1 MQDRTPIAPDHPF
14 VFVDPVSARQFALA
28 CKFGETALPVLVTGP
43 TGAGKEIMARV
54 IHESSPRARGP
65 FIAINC
71 SAISPSL
78 AEDLLFGH
86 EKGAFTGAQAA
97 MPGCF
102 EQAQGGTLFLDE
114 IGEMPLE
121 LQPKLLRL
129 LQERKLT
136 RLGGTREISVD
147 VRIVAAT
154 NANLRDDIRQ
164 GRFRED
170 LYYRLSTFSLRLPR
184 LAERPLDIK
193 PLALLM
199 LQKHAGSRPLPQLSD
214 AAMAQLL
221 AYPWPGNVR
230 ELENVMARAL
240 LLCNGA
246 EITAAD
252 LAFDDEPAGSTGLAV
267 LPEPVSPLPQP
278 GTVAGL
284 SVAEPLQDFYRLEQ
298 TRILEAMQGA
308 RCREEAAS
316 RLGISKR
323 TLRHKL
329 QQLRLVGVA
338 VPKVYQR

>member
-1 MQDRTPIAPDHPF
+1 MHDKTTTPPDQPF

-28 CKFGETALPVLVTGP
+28 CKFGETALPVLISGP

-78 AEDLLFGH
+78 AEDILFGH
-86 EKGAFTGAQAA
+86 ERGAFTGAQSAV
-97 MPGCF
+97 PGCF

-114 IGEMPLE
+114 IGEMPPE

-129 LQERKLT
+129 LQERRLT

-154 NANLRDDIRQ
+154 NANLREDMRE

-170 LYYRLSTFSLRLPR
+170 LFYRLSTLSLRLPR
-184 LAERPLDIK
+184 LAERPRDIL

-199 LQKHAGSRPLPQLSD
+199 LQKHAAGREIPRLAED
-214 AAMAQLL
+214 AVARLL
-221 AYPWPGNVR
+221 VHAWPGNVR

-240 LLCNGA
+240 LLCSGT

-252 LAFDDEPAGSTGLAV
+252 LAFDDDDPVAPLDLPGLPATPSLSPRDNHRHLEHVRV
-267 LPEPVSPLPQP
+267 LTAIE
-278 GTVAGL
+278 
-284 SVAEPLQDFYRLEQ
+284 
-298 TRILEAMQGA
+298 GA
-308 RCREEAAS
+308 RCREEAAT
-316 RLGISKR
+316 RLGISER
-323 TLRHKL
+323 TLRYKL
-329 QQLRLVGVA
+329 QQMRRAGLA